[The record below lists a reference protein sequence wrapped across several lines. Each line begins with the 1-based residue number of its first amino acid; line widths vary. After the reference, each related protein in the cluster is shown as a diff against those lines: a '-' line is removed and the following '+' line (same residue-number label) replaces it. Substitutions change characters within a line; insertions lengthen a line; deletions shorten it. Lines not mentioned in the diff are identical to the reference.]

1 LKILVT
7 GGAGFI
13 GSHVVDGYIKAG
25 HDVVVV
31 DNLFTGKRENINP
44 AARFYEIDIRSKG
57 LEKIFEIERPLI
69 VNHHA
74 AQISVPVSVENPI
87 FDAEVNIIGLI
98 NLLQNCVKHGVRKI
112 IFASS
117 GGAIYGEAQ
126 EYPTSEKYLPVPLS
140 PYAITKLTSEYYLR
154 FYEHQYGLNY
164 TILRYANIYG
174 PRQIPK
180 GEAGVVAIFTE
191 NLLSGKTSV
200 ICHFP
205 DEPYGMERDYCY
217 VENVVKA
224 NILVLEN
231 GSNEIFNIGSGKPTK
246 TRELYKKL
254 YDLINKSDPSLR
266 APVPAPP
273 RHGDIKRSCLNI
285 DKAKRMLGW
294 TLDVS
299 LEEGLKKTVQWYS
312 THKV

>member
-44 AARFYEIDIRSKG
+44 EAKFYEIDIRSKG
-57 LEKIFEIERPLI
+57 LEKIFEREKPLI

-98 NLLQNCVKHGVRKI
+98 NILQACVKYGVKKI

-126 EYPTSEKYLPVPLS
+126 EYPTSEKYPPLPLS
-140 PYAITKLTSEYYLR
+140 PYAITKLTSEYYLE
-154 FYEHQYGLNY
+154 FYRHQYRLNY

-180 GEAGVVAIFTE
+180 GEAGVVAIFIE
-191 NLLSGKTSV
+191 NLLSGRPSV
-200 ICHFP
+200 IYHFP
-205 DEPYGMERDYCY
+205 DEPDGMARDYCY
-217 VENVVKA
+217 VEDVVKA
-224 NILVLEN
+224 NILVLKN
-231 GSNEIFNIGSGKPTK
+231 GSNEIFNIG
-246 TRELYKKL
+246 
-254 YDLINKSDPSLR
+254 
-266 APVPAPP
+266 
-273 RHGDIKRSCLNI
+273 
-285 DKAKRMLGW
+285 
-294 TLDVS
+294 
-299 LEEGLKKTVQWYS
+299 
-312 THKV
+312 

>member
-13 GSHVVDGYIKAG
+13 GSHVVDGYTKAG

-44 AARFYEIDIRSKG
+44 EAKFYEIDIRSKG
-57 LEKIFEIERPLI
+57 LEKIFEREKPLI

-87 FDAEVNIIGLI
+87 FDAEVNIFGLI
-98 NLLQNCVKHGVRKI
+98 NILQACVKYGVKKI

-126 EYPTSEKYLPVPLS
+126 EYPTSEKYLPLPLS
-140 PYAITKLTSEYYLR
+140 PYAITKLTSEYYLE
-154 FYEHQYGLNY
+154 FYRHQYGLNY

-180 GEAGVVAIFTE
+180 GEAGVVAIFIE
-191 NLLSGKTSV
+191 NLLSGRPSV
-200 ICHFP
+200 IYHFP
-205 DEPYGMERDYCY
+205 DEPDGMARDYCY
-217 VENVVKA
+217 VEDVVKA
-224 NILVLEN
+224 NILVLKN
-231 GSNEIFNIGSGKPTK
+231 GSNEIFNIGSGKPTR
-246 TRELYKKL
+246 TRELYKRL
-254 YDLINKSDPSLR
+254 YDLVNNSNPSLR
-266 APVPAPP
+266 TPVPAPP
-273 RHGDIKRSCLNI
+273 RPGDIKRSCLNI

-294 TLDVS
+294 TPDVS
-299 LEEGLKKTVQWYS
+299 LEEGLKKTVGWYS

>member
-1 LKILVT
+1 MKILVT

-57 LEKIFEIERPLI
+57 LEKIFETERPLI

-126 EYPTSEKYLPVPLS
+126 EYPTS
-140 PYAITKLTSEYYLR
+140 
-154 FYEHQYGLNY
+154 
-164 TILRYANIYG
+164 
-174 PRQIPK
+174 
-180 GEAGVVAIFTE
+180 
-191 NLLSGKTSV
+191 
-200 ICHFP
+200 
-205 DEPYGMERDYCY
+205 
-217 VENVVKA
+217 
-224 NILVLEN
+224 
-231 GSNEIFNIGSGKPTK
+231 
-246 TRELYKKL
+246 
-254 YDLINKSDPSLR
+254 
-266 APVPAPP
+266 
-273 RHGDIKRSCLNI
+273 
-285 DKAKRMLGW
+285 
-294 TLDVS
+294 
-299 LEEGLKKTVQWYS
+299 
-312 THKV
+312 

>member
-1 LKILVT
+1 MKILVT

-44 AARFYEIDIRSKG
+44 EAKFYEIDIRSKG
-57 LEKIFEIERPLI
+57 LEKIFEREKPLI

-87 FDAEVNIIGLI
+87 FDAEVNIFGLI
-98 NLLQNCVKHGVRKI
+98 NILQACVKYGVKKI

-126 EYPTSEKYLPVPLS
+126 EYPTSEKYPPLPLS
-140 PYAITKLTSEYYLR
+140 PYAITKLTSEYYLE
-154 FYEHQYGLNY
+154 FYRHQYRLNY

-180 GEAGVVAIFTE
+180 GEAGVVAIFIE
-191 NLLSGKTSV
+191 NLLSGRPSV
-200 ICHFP
+200 IYHFP
-205 DEPYGMERDYCY
+205 DEPDGMARDYCY
-217 VENVVKA
+217 VEDVVKA
-224 NILVLEN
+224 NILVLKN
-231 GSNEIFNIGSGKPTK
+231 GSNEIFNIGFGKPTR
-246 TRELYKKL
+246 TRELYKRL
-254 YDLINKSDPSLR
+254 YDLVNNSNPSLR

-273 RHGDIKRSCLNI
+273 RPGDIKRSCLNI

-294 TLDVS
+294 TPDVS
-299 LEEGLKKTVQWYS
+299 LEEGLKKTVGWYS

>member
-1 LKILVT
+1 MKILVT

-44 AARFYEIDIRSKG
+44 EAKFYEIDIRSKG
-57 LEKIFEIERPLI
+57 LEKIFEREKPLI

-87 FDAEVNIIGLI
+87 FDAEVNIFGLI
-98 NLLQNCVKHGVRKI
+98 NILQACVKYGVKKI

-126 EYPTSEKYLPVPLS
+126 EYPTSEKYLPLPLS
-140 PYAITKLTSEYYLR
+140 PYAITKLTSEYYLE
-154 FYEHQYGLNY
+154 FYRHQYGLNY

-180 GEAGVVAIFTE
+180 GEAGVVAIFIE
-191 NLLSGKTSV
+191 NLLSGRPSV
-200 ICHFP
+200 IYHFP
-205 DEPYGMERDYCY
+205 DEPDGMARDYCY
-217 VENVVKA
+217 VEDVVKA
-224 NILVLEN
+224 NILVLKN
-231 GSNEIFNIGSGKPTK
+231 GSNEIFNIGSGKPTR
-246 TRELYKKL
+246 TRELYKIL
-254 YDLINKSDPSLR
+254 YDLINNSNSLLR
-266 APVPAPP
+266 TPIPAPP

>member
-1 LKILVT
+1 MKILVT

-44 AARFYEIDIRSKG
+44 EAKFYEIDIRSKD
-57 LEKIFEIERPLI
+57 LEKIFEREKPLI

-98 NLLQNCVKHGVRKI
+98 NILQCCVKYGGKKI

-126 EYPTSEKYLPVPLS
+126 EYPTSEKYLPLPLS
-140 PYAITKLTSEYYLR
+140 PYAITKLTSEYYLE
-154 FYEHQYGLNY
+154 FYRHQYGLNY

-180 GEAGVVAIFTE
+180 GEAGVVAIFIE
-191 NLLSGKTSV
+191 NLLSGRPSV
-200 ICHFP
+200 IYHFP
-205 DEPYGMERDYCY
+205 DEPDGMARDYCY
-217 VENVVKA
+217 VEDVVKA
-224 NILVLEN
+224 NILVLKN
-231 GSNEIFNIGSGKPTK
+231 GSNEIFNIGFGKPTR
-246 TRELYKKL
+246 TRELYKRL
-254 YDLINKSDPSLR
+254 YDLVNNSNPSLR
-266 APVPAPP
+266 SPVPAPP
-273 RHGDIKRSCLNI
+273 RPGDIKRSCLNI

-294 TLDVS
+294 TPDVS
-299 LEEGLKKTVQWYS
+299 LEEGLKKTVGWYS

>member
-44 AARFYEIDIRSKG
+44 EAKFYEIDIRSKG
-57 LEKIFEIERPLI
+57 LEKIFEREKPLI

-87 FDAEVNIIGLI
+87 FDAEVNIFGLI
-98 NLLQNCVKHGVRKI
+98 NILQACVKYGVKKI

-126 EYPTSEKYLPVPLS
+126 EYPTSEKYPPLPLS
-140 PYAITKLTSEYYLR
+140 PYAITKLTSEYYLE
-154 FYEHQYGLNY
+154 FYRHQYGLNY

-180 GEAGVVAIFTE
+180 GEAGVVAIFIE
-191 NLLSGKTSV
+191 NLLSGRPSV
-200 ICHFP
+200 IYHFP
-205 DEPYGMERDYCY
+205 DEPDGMARDYCY
-217 VENVVKA
+217 VEDVVKA
-224 NILVLEN
+224 NILVLKN
-231 GSNEIFNIGSGKPTK
+231 GSNEIFNIGSGKPTR
-246 TRELYKKL
+246 TRELYKRL
-254 YDLINKSDPSLR
+254 YDLVNNSNPSLR
-266 APVPAPP
+266 TPVPAPP
-273 RHGDIKRSCLNI
+273 RPGDIKRSCLNI

-294 TLDVS
+294 TPDVS
-299 LEEGLKKTVQWYS
+299 LEEGLKKTVGWYS